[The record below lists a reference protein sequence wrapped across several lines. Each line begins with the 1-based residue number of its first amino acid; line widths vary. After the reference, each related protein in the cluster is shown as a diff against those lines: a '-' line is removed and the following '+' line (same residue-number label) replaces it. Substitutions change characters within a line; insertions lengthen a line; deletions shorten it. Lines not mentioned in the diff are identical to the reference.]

1 MQQMSQIWFNL
12 TSSHN
17 WSRPPVGIIRVEQ
30 SIYKGLCQL
39 CGSERIIPCVWRD
52 GEFRRTDNSGSNEKP
67 PPGSILITMGLDW
80 DQPYKETLF
89 DLRKKHSVTVIACC
103 YDLIPILFPQYCVG
117 EVAAYF
123 KEYFAA
129 VSWGASGV
137 LCISRNSE
145 KDYLELCRESGWP
158 TPPTCVMPLG
168 DNLPEEKGEITNEV
182 LTLCSQPL
190 ILFVSTIERR
200 KNHQCLV
207 QAYHLLRRTR
217 PDLKLPKLVFVGMPG
232 WGVGDLLKDIELDP
246 LTKDYIVLLHHVSDA
261 ELRALYKAA
270 ALCLYPSF
278 YEGWGLPLGEALAMG
293 KPVFS
298 SDAGS
303 LPEVGGDLVRYL
315 SPFNPSAWADA
326 ISNALDNPQTLDE
339 QASRVTTEYRAREW
353 KATAAVV
360 LNFAEQCHV
369 LNSAGKFPLV
379 LNPGYDFSSLSGMRI
394 GPFISATP
402 PQVGFIMFGPYLSIP
417 QGRYYVT
424 VEGSTEEPAKGDLLF
439 DVCAGD
445 KTSPETLIYGELSVQ
460 SATNSLLWTSETFF
474 SETPLTNL
482 QVRCLLRSPRHV
494 AIHRVTIHSQPN

>member
-1 MQQMSQIWFNL
+1 MQQIPQIWFNL

-17 WSRPPVGIIRVEQ
+17 WNRPPVGIIRVEQ
-30 SIYKGLCQL
+30 SIYKEIGQL
-39 CGSERIIPCVWRD
+39 FGSERIIPCIWRD
-52 GEFRRTDNSGSNEKP
+52 GAFRRVDNDSNETP

-103 YDLIPILFPQYCVG
+103 YDLIPVLFPQYCVG

-129 VSWGASGV
+129 VNWGASGV

-145 KDYLELCRESGWP
+145 KDYLELCRDSGWP
-158 TPPTCVMPLG
+158 SIPTCVMPLG
-168 DNLPEEKGEITNEV
+168 DNLPADKGEVTTEV
-182 LTLCSQPL
+182 RQLRSQPI

-246 LTKDYIVLLHHVSDA
+246 LLKDHIVLLHHVSDA
-261 ELRALYKAA
+261 ELLALYKVAM
-270 ALCLYPSF
+270 LCVYPSF

-303 LPEVGGDLVRYL
+303 LPEVGGDLIRYL
-315 SPFNPSAWADA
+315 SPFNPSAWAEA
-326 ISNALDNPQTLDE
+326 IREALENPAILEQ
-339 QASRVTTEYRAREW
+339 QASRVAAGYRSREW
-353 KATAAVV
+353 KDTAEVV
-360 LNFAEQCHV
+360 LNFAKECHA
-369 LNSAGKFPLV
+369 LDSAGRFPLV
-379 LNPGYDFSSLSGMRI
+379 LNPGYDCSTGSSKHI
-394 GPFISATP
+394 GPFLSVAP
-402 PQVGFIMFGPYLSIP
+402 PSVGYILYGPFVSIP
-417 QGRYYVT
+417 EGRYYIT
-424 VEGSTEEPAKGDLLF
+424 VDGSTEDTADGEVMF

-445 KTSPETLIYGELSVQ
+445 KESPVILAYGDAALCSTTS
-460 SATNSLLWTSETFF
+460 SLLWRSEIFS
-474 SETPLTNL
+474 SETPLSNL
-482 QVRCLLRSPRHV
+482 QVRCSLKAPRNITIHKV
-494 AIHRVTIHSQPN
+494 AIHSESS